1 MSRIFE
7 ENLKRFRTELHLS
20 QPELAEKIG
29 VSFTTYRRW
38 ESGLTSPRA
47 PEIKRICEV
56 FNISESE
63 LLNSPKKDEFRI
75 NILMEVE
82 DMMNEMAIKKDEFN
96 VGFRSDGQFIFWG
109 ALPQD
114 MSIDAIL
121 DKFRVELTLAHEMK
135 DLRDKKL
142 KDN

>member
-1 MSRIFE
+1 MKFLAAIRKKMGLTQQ
-7 ENLKRFRTELHLS
+7 N
-20 QPELAEKIG
+20 LAEMVGVGTNTIARYERGEMVPSAKIARDIATALN
-29 VSFTTYRRW
+29 S
-38 ESGLTSPRA
+38 
-47 PEIKRICEV
+47 
-56 FNISESE
+56 SESE
-63 LLNSPKKDEFRI
+63 LLNGPKQEGLKI